1 MMNVCKKATAS
12 VAIAFVA
19 LLLASC
25 TSTKNL
31 NQYLLFQNG
40 RDTLATVLK
49 ETIIQ
54 PSDLLSIQVLSKS
67 INQEQTALFNL
78 FNSGTGV
85 TSTTNS
91 MGSGAVKGGDN
102 LPIGYQ
108 VSAAGNIEVPLI
120 GEIKAAGLTKQQLQT
135 VLTQKL
141 SSYVKDPM
149 VNVRF
154 LQYNINVLGEVR
166 QPGIKSFPTDRVTII
181 DALSAA
187 GDATDY
193 ARRDNVQVIRE
204 ENGRRK
210 YYTVDLSNSRAL
222 FASPAFQLQANDIVY
237 VSPAKNKLRTLES
250 NPEAQRK
257 VALVLSL
264 VSAASFIG
272 NLILNLNR

>member
-1 MMNVCKKATAS
+1 MKVFKQATMM
-12 VAIAFVA
+12 VAIAFIA

-25 TSTKNL
+25 TSTKDL
-31 NQYLLFQNG
+31 NQYMLFQNG
-40 RDTLATVLK
+40 RDTLATTLK

-54 PSDLLSIQVLSKS
+54 PYDLLSIQVLSKS

-78 FNSGTGV
+78 FNAGTGV
-85 TSTTNS
+85 TSSTS
-91 MGSGAVKGGDN
+91 SIGSSAVKGGDN

-108 VSAAGNIEVPLI
+108 VSTNGNIEVPLV
-120 GEIKAAGLTKQQLQT
+120 GEVKAAGLTKQQLQT

-149 VNVRF
+149 VNIRF
-154 LQYNINVLGEVR
+154 LQYNVNVLGEVR

-187 GDATDY
+187 GDASDY

-210 YYTVDLSNSRAL
+210 FYTVDLSNSRAL

-237 VSPAKNKLRTLES
+237 VSPSNSKIRTMNT
-250 NPEAQRK
+250 NPEGQRK
-257 VALVLSL
+257 TALILGL
-264 VSAASFIG
+264 ISAASFIT
-272 NLILNLNR
+272 NLIINWNR

>member
-1 MMNVCKKATAS
+1 MYGRKQATLLVATA
-12 VAIAFVA
+12 FLA
-19 LLLASC
+19 LLMTACSPR
-25 TSTKNL
+25 KNI

-40 RDTLATVLK
+40 RDTLAPALK
-49 ETIIQ
+49 ETVIQ
-54 PSDLLSIQVLSKS
+54 PNDLLSIQVLSKT

-91 MGSGAVKGGDN
+91 NGTSAVKGGDN
-102 LPIGYQ
+102 LPLGYQ
-108 VSAAGNIEVPLI
+108 VSAGGTVEVPLI
-120 GEIKAAGLTKQQLQT
+120 GEVKAAGLTKQQLQT
-135 VLTQKL
+135 VLAQKL

-154 LQYNINVLGEVR
+154 LQYNVNVLGEVK
-166 QPGIKSFPTDRVTII
+166 QPGIKSFPTDRVTIV

-187 GDATDY
+187 GDANDY
-193 ARRDNVQVIRE
+193 ARRDNVLVIRE
-204 ENGRRK
+204 ENGRRR

-222 FASPAFQLQANDIVY
+222 FASPAYQLQANDIVY
-237 VSPAKNKLRTLES
+237 VSPAKTKLRTLES

-257 VALVLSL
+257 VSLVLSL

-272 NLILNLNR
+272 NLLINLNR